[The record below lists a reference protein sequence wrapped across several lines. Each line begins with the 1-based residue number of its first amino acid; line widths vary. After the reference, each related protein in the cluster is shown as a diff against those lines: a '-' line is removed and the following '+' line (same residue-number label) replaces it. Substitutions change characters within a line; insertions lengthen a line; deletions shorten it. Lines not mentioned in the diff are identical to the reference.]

1 MAEHTPR
8 ILIVDDTFTTRLIF
22 RKQLEAAGYVDV
34 EDASDGD
41 VALQALLRGLD
52 GGKPFRLV
60 ISDWA
65 MPKMSGYDLLR
76 TVRSTPGLE
85 ETPFLMVTSTA
96 DRDRILMAVKA
107 GVSDFV
113 VKPIDVAAFREK
125 VESILGGS
133 GKQAGPPSNPPRG

>member
-1 MAEHTPR
+1 MVEQTPR

-22 RKQLEAAGYVDV
+22 RKQLEAAGYRDV
-34 EDASDGD
+34 VDASDGD

-52 GGKPFRLV
+52 DGNPFKLV

-76 TVRSTPGLE
+76 VIRSTPGLE
-85 ETPFLMVTSTA
+85 TTPFLMVTSTA
-96 DRDRILMAVKA
+96 DRERILMAVKA

-113 VKPIDVAAFREK
+113 VKPIDVTAFREK
-125 VESILGGS
+125 VDSILGGA
-133 GKQAGPPSNPPRG
+133 GKNPAAPTTTPQG